1 MADYS
6 TKNTTADERRQDQA
20 SSKTSDRSSSSSSS
34 SSTTTTTKA
43 ASSKKTSSDA
53 LVEDVWSQ
61 LINQHSSSS
70 PTTTTT
76 NEDNNTSADDAIT
89 HTSTDSKETFLL
101 FVGSKS
107 SGKSTL
113 INKFLSPNKKD
124 KPKPT
129 VAMEYTFGR
138 RTSNGSGKDI
148 AHIWELGG
156 GKKLSDLVCVP
167 VAPERLSSLVGVIVL
182 DLAVPSKALQTALWW
197 VDLIRRQ
204 VRECLEK
211 LRKTR
216 PGQRKADQIV
226 QQSRARLPA
235 NHRDANDLDVCPIPL
250 VIVANKY
257 VL

>member
-76 NEDNNTSADDAIT
+76 NEDNTSADDAIT